1 LEIETKRK
9 EIEMHVSRAVESE
22 QLTDARVQQSYNQ
35 TLSPRRW
42 GGEGEGEGE
51 ARGPCDPSYPT
62 LVLVAAP

>member
-22 QLTDARVQQSYNQ
+22 QVTDTRVQQSYKQ
-35 TLSPRRW
+35 TLSPRGW

-62 LVLVAAP
+62 LVASP